1 MELQAMNS
9 QDNHDAAHAGRSAA
23 VDGGLLLT
31 REELAELTGT
41 RQAARQRRWL
51 LDRRWPFLDALGRNT
66 YPRVSRELVRQYLH
80 GAAPAQVQSKR
91 GEFNLAAL
99 EAKVAGRRSA

>member
-1 MELQAMNS
+1 MKSQANQNPATS
-9 QDNHDAAHAGRSAA
+9 DRPSVA
-23 VDGGLLLT
+23 DGGLLLT

-66 YPRVSRELVRQYLH
+66 YPRVARELARQHLH
-80 GAAPAQVQSKR
+80 GTAPAQLQKR

-99 EAKVAGRRSA
+99 EAKVVGRRKP